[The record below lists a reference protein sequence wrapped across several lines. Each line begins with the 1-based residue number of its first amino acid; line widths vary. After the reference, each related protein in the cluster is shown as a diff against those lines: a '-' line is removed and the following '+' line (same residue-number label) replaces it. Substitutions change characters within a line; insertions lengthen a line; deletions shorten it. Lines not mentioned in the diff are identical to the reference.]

1 MGTYNPTAHSTI
13 DEINFLTNIGTHT
26 ERPTN
31 GPTAKELLIG
41 YINASSIRSNWGSIN
56 RSEVMKH
63 AYALLGSANRATP

>member
-1 MGTYNPTAHSTI
+1 MGAYNPGAHSTI
-13 DEINFLTNIGTHT
+13 DEINFLSKIGTHA
-26 ERPTN
+26 EKPN

-41 YINASSIRSNWGSIN
+41 YINAASLRTNWGSMN

>member
-13 DEINFLTNIGTHT
+13 DEIKFLNDIGTHT
-26 ERPTN
+26 EKPD
-31 GPTAKELLIG
+31 GITAKEILIG
-41 YINASSIRSNWGSIN
+41 YINASTFRANWGSMN